1 MSGRQLAEWKPALLM
16 TLVGRFKSIEPNLEL
31 DWARKTAVVLTV
43 SGEGHHAGK
52 IVTNWGRG
60 LRVELRA
67 PPNFFTPAMV
77 DRLGEDAGIKHHADD
92 DWVIFW
98 VRKLDQIDASQL
110 RNLWRRCRDAGS
122 PERLQSA

>member
-1 MSGRQLAEWKPALLM
+1 M

-31 DWARKTAVVLTV
+31 DWANKTAVVLTV
-43 SGEGHHAGK
+43 PGERLYAGK
-52 IVTNWGRG
+52 IVTNMGRG

-67 PPNFFTPAMV
+67 PRNLITPAMV
-77 DRLGEDAGIKHHADD
+77 DRLGEDVQTKRCAND

-98 VRKLDQIDASQL
+98 VGKLDQIDAVQL
-110 RNLWRRCRDAGS
+110 RDLWRRCRDAGS